1 MKTWTQDPEDSV
13 VAHSLFDPHIEPQD
27 ADGEL
32 EDPSMLPSSGVGY
45 ELEKRDQLREGRSA
59 NMDVHTFTR
68 SRCAPVFEY
77 ELVEACTRP

>member
-1 MKTWTQDPEDSV
+1 
-13 VAHSLFDPHIEPQD
+13 
-27 ADGEL
+27 
-32 EDPSMLPSSGVGY
+32 MLPSSGVGY